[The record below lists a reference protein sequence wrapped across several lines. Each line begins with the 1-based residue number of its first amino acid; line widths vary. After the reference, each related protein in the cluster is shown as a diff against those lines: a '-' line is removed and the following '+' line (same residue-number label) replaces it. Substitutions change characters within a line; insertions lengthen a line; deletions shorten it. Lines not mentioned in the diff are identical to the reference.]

1 MKMSTE
7 IRTGRH
13 CVFNLHV
20 HLVFVTK
27 FRKNVFE
34 KAHYA
39 TMRTI
44 FEKVCTDFEANSG
57 RDRWRNRPCP
67 SVGCLSPEG
76 FGLISCKQP
85 ERCFQQAI
93 EEGTSGTFEKI
104 LERDVMDAEL
114 LCSKLRRSPGRNHQT
129 VYRTATHTGIAAMR
143 PALYP
148 RPERRGF
155 TAGWI
160 NEVVGSIPTIGLK
173 EL

>member
-44 FEKVCTDFEANSG
+44 FEKVCTDFEANLVEIDGES
-57 RDRWRNRPCP
+57 DHVHLLVAFPP
-67 SVGCLSPEG
+67 KVSVSSLVNSLKGVSSRLLKKEHP
-76 FGLISCKQP
+76 
-85 ERCFQQAI
+85 
-93 EEGTSGTFEKI
+93 
-104 LERDVMDAEL
+104 EL
-114 LCSKLRRSPGRNHQT
+114 LKRYWRGTLWTPSYFAASCGGAPVGIIRQ
-129 VYRTATHTGIAAMR
+129 YIEQQRT
-143 PALYP
+143 
-148 RPERRGF
+148 PE
-155 TAGWI
+155 
-160 NEVVGSIPTIGLK
+160 
-173 EL
+173 

>member
-44 FEKVCTDFEANSG
+44 FEKVCTDFEANLVEIDG
-57 RDRWRNRPCP
+57 ETDHVHLLVAFPP
-67 SVGCLSPEG
+67 KVSVSSLVNSLKGVSSRLLKKEHP
-76 FGLISCKQP
+76 
-85 ERCFQQAI
+85 
-93 EEGTSGTFEKI
+93 
-104 LERDVMDAEL
+104 EL
-114 LCSKLRRSPGRNHQT
+114 LKRYWRGTLWTPSYFAASCGGAPVGIIRQ
-129 VYRTATHTGIAAMR
+129 YIEQQRT
-143 PALYP
+143 
-148 RPERRGF
+148 PE
-155 TAGWI
+155 
-160 NEVVGSIPTIGLK
+160 
-173 EL
+173 